1 MDRFYNVQAAAHKLE
16 TMSAARRE
24 VVKTAN
30 RADVFHLADL
40 DLDGAHIVETG
51 QGRKHWRLCSSFSED
66 DTRDEIVYR
75 VQGVLMKNNLIP
87 KNASMCTTRQTPF
100 LCQHV
105 EICGLSSATLKTA
118 MEKTQEVT
126 DRFVEHLVGTKVAD
140 IPRPRSDIGGLLS
153 ASNRIFTS
161 KDDAPNEQHN
171 EFADGLDPMGVLARL
186 KSPNLIH
193 APENIVQYFKRVV
206 EDENSGKAKYIST
219 VPGVFRVGDLVEIQ
233 LSFVAVQVSHKVKI
247 TTSLQAVTLLDAT
260 FSKEAIIARRAAP
273 KEEKR
278 KPAIRR
284 KVRYFYDDEDEG
296 SQSSKKQ
303 KSSE

>member
-1 MDRFYNVQAAAHKLE
+1 MDRFYDVQAAAHELE

-51 QGRKHWRLCSSFSED
+51 QGRKHWKLCSSFSED

-87 KNASMCTTRQTPF
+87 KNASTCTARQTPF

-105 EICGLSSATLKTA
+105 EICGLSSATFKTA

-206 EDENSGKAKYIST
+206 EDENSSRGFPSRRLGGN
-219 VPGVFRVGDLVEIQ
+219 P
-233 LSFVAVQVSHKVKI
+233 
-247 TTSLQAVTLLDAT
+247 TLLRRRSSVARGQNNDQ
-260 FSKEAIIARRAAP
+260 SSSSDPPRRYVQQINQEAIIARRAVP

-284 KVRYFYDDEDEG
+284 KVGYFYDDEDEG
-296 SQSSKKQ
+296 TQSSKKQ